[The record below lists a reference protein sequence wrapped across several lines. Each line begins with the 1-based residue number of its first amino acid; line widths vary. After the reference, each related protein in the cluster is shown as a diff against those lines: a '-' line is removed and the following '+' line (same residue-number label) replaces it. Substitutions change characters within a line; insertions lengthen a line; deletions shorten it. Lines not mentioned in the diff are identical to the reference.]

1 MSEWQVLSLAVA
13 CGSAQLLPYAY
24 PYASYAYPYAQPYAY
39 PVAAASQYHAQDVLG
54 QASYGY
60 SYPGQ
65 AATNFRDAF
74 GNQVGSYAYIN
85 PEGKEIRVSYVADA
99 NGFRVLSNALPQA
112 PSNDLSA
119 PVFDGVAPQPVQDT
133 AEVAAAK
140 AEFFR
145 LYKEAAAAAEAA
157 PDTDGARKKRQIL
170 SYALPVAPA
179 APLVAKTTVKAAYFE
194 KDDKA
199 LTPAATTKIDLKE
212 KEHDVY
218 TPLAY
223 PSFYS
228 APVVAAPQ
236 LIYGRK
242 KRQILSYALPFAPA
256 APLVAKTTVKTAV
269 YEKNEAALT
278 PAATTKLDLK
288 EQEHDVYTPLAYP
301 YAAPVVA
308 APAPVVATRV
318 LSSPFVAAPHF
329 GYQIIA

>member
-1 MSEWQVLSLAVA
+1 MA

-179 APLVAKTTVKAAYFE
+179 
-194 KDDKA
+194 
-199 LTPAATTKIDLKE
+199 
-212 KEHDVY
+212 EHDVY

-318 LSSPFVAAPHF
+318 LSAPFVTAPHF